1 MRKSVLGLAALIAGV
16 CALPVAASAESY
28 LCAIG
33 KVFECEA
40 MTGCKETTA
49 ATVNLANFIVLD
61 TDKKTL
67 TGAALNKPAESE
79 DVEGM
84 VVTDKRIFL
93 HGHQDE
99 ETWNATVSLEDGT
112 LTGGISSQP
121 SSFALFGH
129 CTKK

>member
-1 MRKSVLGLAALIAGV
+1 LGLTALLAGV
-16 CALPVAASAESY
+16 CALPAAASAETY
-28 LCAIG
+28 ICAIG
-33 KVFECEA
+33 EVFECEPVA
-40 MTGCKETTA
+40 GCKETTA
-49 ATVNLANFIVLD
+49 TAINLSNFIVLD

-67 TGAALNKPAESE
+67 TGAALNKAGESE

-84 VVTDKRIFL
+84 EITEKHIFL

-99 ETWNATVSLEDGT
+99 ETWNATVSLEDGV
-112 LTGGISSQP
+112 LAGGITSQP